1 MSKLKP
7 AKKSVTNSK
16 FKDKEWYVS
25 LAADVLD
32 LKFATLAKDLGK
44 GLNPTVKDTSKE
56 LLDLYLHAINT
67 VITDLE
73 INFPL
78 MTDQISVTLF
88 SDSIIDPNFP
98 SYHPVFNQLIKQLE
112 FEYIHQEEVRFSC
125 SWLELKNTIR
135 QEFSIVFN
143 SIIQSSPSE
152 YSNAVDYINQLKN
165 YSEPIESRVINHM
178 NTVIDELE
186 NDSLAI
192 DSELTLR
199 KSYVTPSCSRILKKI
214 HKENNS
220 LEKRENLIQSILE
233 DVKSSTQPIII
244 HGQPGHGKTSSVKVL
259 VNALAKSFQAEDK
272 PLSVLFY
279 EFKNLRTLNDSII
292 QIFAAETSFIE
303 DESFFENNN
312 TVLILDGLDERQL
325 ADGSDEILKSFV
337 SGVFRLSQKINNIP
351 NSTLNIILTGRSQYV
366 GQIKSSFNTD
376 HIVYEIEDFSE
387 NKVGLW
393 LKRFNSQK
401 FSLCNTH
408 KNITPQQLKKYHLQE
423 LMSQPILLSISSIM
437 LCDPE
442 GQKLLSKFDSSN
454 INRTQ
459 IYKVI
464 IQWSYEKRWQKSPSV
479 PSINAEL
486 DFDEYLSLLQAIAFE
501 MFKNGDEIIKVS
513 QLASALQTS
522 IFDLDFIKQKD
533 ISTIERLC
541 SQLRISFFFKGVE
554 DKAFSFLHK
563 SIKDFLIV
571 SATFDGLISLLE
583 NCHIKKLDKE
593 ASELYTL
600 FGSAR
605 LSSEDHIPMLTEW
618 IEEKRDVIVPH
629 NKKLLALWERISL
642 QNMPIQFDI
651 PELAFTHHK
660 NVLSN
665 FYQLIS
671 RHLSSLDKSILKEL
685 FNNEEFSLFDAE
697 QDTIFDIGQDTSFDS
712 SNHIKTKEKKDKK
725 FISLSQFLNLALGE
739 SIYVQR
745 FSFKNQSFIG
755 GGFEES
761 LLPARLQGHDFSN
774 CTFKMISFDN
784 TQYEGCNF
792 SDTKFD
798 FCWLSLVTF
807 KKCNFSNSDINCLS
821 LMVQDD
827 SYPNSL
833 MFYNSFLY
841 CDFSNAKLAGDDVGG
856 SNGDRIIGRQ
866 YLFWDC
872 NFNSASFTGRTHS
885 TFEYSTDFKGVK
897 LSEKETS

>member
-1 MSKLKP
+1 MSNLKP
-7 AKKSVTNSK
+7 AKKSVKNSK

-56 LLDLYLHAINT
+56 LLNLYLHAIDI
-67 VITDLE
+67 VIKELE
-73 INFPL
+73 IDFPL
-78 MTDQISVTLF
+78 TVEEIPVTLF
-88 SDSIIDPNFP
+88 SDYIIDPNFP
-98 SYHPVFNQLIKQLE
+98 SYHPVFNKLIKQLE
-112 FEYIHQEEVRFSC
+112 FEYIHQDEVQFSC

-135 QEFSIVFN
+135 QEFSIAFN
-143 SIIQSSPSE
+143 SIVQSSPSE
-152 YSNAVDYINQLKN
+152 YSNAVDYINQLKS

-214 HKENNS
+214 HKENGDI
-220 LEKRENLIQSILE
+220 EQHENLIQSILE
-233 DVKSSTQPIII
+233 DVKNSTQPIII

-292 QIFAAETSFIE
+292 QILAAETSFIE

-337 SGVFRLSQKINNIP
+337 SGIFRLSQKINKVAG
-351 NSTLNIILTGRSQYV
+351 STLNIILTGRSQYV

-376 HIVYEIEDFSE
+376 HIIYEIEDFADD
-387 NKVGLW
+387 KIKLW
-393 LKRFNSQK
+393 LNRFNSQK
-401 FSLCNTH
+401 ASLYKSH
-408 KNITPQQLKKYHLQE
+408 KNITLNKLNKHHLQE

-442 GQKLLSKFDSSN
+442 GQKLLSKFDSNN

-464 IQWSYEKRWQKSPSV
+464 IQWSYEKRWQKSPSI

-486 DFDEYLSLLQAIAFE
+486 NFDEYLLLLQAIAFE

-533 ISTIERLC
+533 TATIEKLC

-583 NCHIKKLDKE
+583 SCHIKKLDKE
-593 ASELYTL
+593 APELYTL
-600 FGSAR
+600 FGSGR

-618 IEEKRDVIVPH
+618 IEEKRSALVPH
-629 NKKLLALWERISL
+629 NKILLALWERISL
-642 QNMPIQFDI
+642 QNMPIRFDNL
-651 PELAFTHHK
+651 ELAFTHHK

-671 RHLSSLDKSILKEL
+671 RHLSSLDSSMLTEL

-697 QDTIFDIGQDTSFDS
+697 QDDS
-712 SNHIKTKEKKDKK
+712 LGITKRKEIKEKK
-725 FISLSQFLNLALGE
+725 FISLSQFFNLVLDD
-739 SIYVQR
+739 STYRQY
-745 FSFKNQSFIG
+745 FSFKNQSFLG
-755 GGFEES
+755 GSYEES
-761 LLPARLQGHDFSN
+761 ALPARLRGHDFSN
-774 CTFKMISFDN
+774 CTFYMISFDN
-784 TQYEGCNF
+784 IQFQTCNF
-792 SDTKFD
+792 SSAKFD
-798 FCWLSLVTF
+798 FCWLSSAEF
-807 KKCNFSNSDINCLS
+807 RNCNFSNSNFNCMS
-821 LMVQDD
+821 MMVSDD
-827 SYPNSL
+827 SYPLSL
-833 MFYNSFLY
+833 MFYNTFLC
-841 CDFSNAKLAGDDVGG
+841 CDFTNGVLLGDDVGG
-856 SNGDRIIGRQ
+856 SHDGSGRQ

-872 NFNSASFTGRTHS
+872 NFKSASFTGRSHS
-885 TFEYSTDFKGVK
+885 TFEYSKEFEGIK
-897 LSEKETS
+897 LSEAKSHERVLPEN